1 MSKKKLIFFSSRLFN
16 INLFLI
22 DLIIKLKDN
31 YEIYVVS
38 FSDGKHE
45 KLSGVNYIQIAFD
58 RKISIFKDTKF
69 LLKFSYLIYKIKP
82 QVIFTITPK
91 ISFLISFTN
100 IFFKYTRVHFFTGQ
114 LWYNKSGFKKFI
126 YKNID
131 LFIQNRSN
139 ICFVD
144 SKSQLEFLIENG
156 FNKKKIKLIHNGSM
170 SGVDSSKFLPN
181 LSLKNSFKDN
191 YNIDNDTL
199 ILLFMGRVTKDKG
212 IYELLSLYEKLL
224 NDNFKVKLVLAGL
237 DEELIINKI
246 SFKNKKLYD
255 KLIYLGHIEN
265 PDQIIPIADIF
276 ILLSKREGFGLSIIE
291 ASSCSIP
298 IIANNIVGL
307 RDSVSENKTGILIDN
322 FDNFRDYNKIKE
334 IISDNNLRKNLG
346 ENGRLYVKKYFEKKD
361 VINYLYSELINYI

>member
-1 MSKKKLIFFSSRLFN
+1 
-16 INLFLI
+16 
-22 DLIIKLKDN
+22 
-31 YEIYVVS
+31 
-38 FSDGKHE
+38 
-45 KLSGVNYIQIAFD
+45 
-58 RKISIFKDTKF
+58 
-69 LLKFSYLIYKIKP
+69 
-82 QVIFTITPK
+82 
-91 ISFLISFTN
+91 
-100 IFFKYTRVHFFTGQ
+100 
-114 LWYNKSGFKKFI
+114 
-126 YKNID
+126 
-131 LFIQNRSN
+131 
-139 ICFVD
+139 
-144 SKSQLEFLIENG
+144 
-156 FNKKKIKLIHNGSM
+156 M

-237 DEELIINKI
+237 DEELI
-246 SFKNKKLYD
+246 
-255 KLIYLGHIEN
+255 YLGHIEN

-307 RDSVSENKTGILIDN
+307 RDSVSDNKTGILIDN